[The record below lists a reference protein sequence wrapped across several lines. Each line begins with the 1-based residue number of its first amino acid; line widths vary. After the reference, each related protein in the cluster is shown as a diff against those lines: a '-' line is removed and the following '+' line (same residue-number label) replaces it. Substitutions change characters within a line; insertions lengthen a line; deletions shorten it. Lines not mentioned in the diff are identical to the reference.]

1 MVQNDDRIFCFFS
14 VIFIK
19 IVLVSLWKVN
29 LVGNFYMLI
38 DWDGEL
44 LDLMSNFL
52 ILYSSKVYYVWEDCM
67 VY

>member
-19 IVLVSLWKVN
+19 IDWVSLWKVN

-52 ILYSSKVYYVWEDCM
+52 ILYISKVYYVWEDCM

>member
-1 MVQNDDRIFCFFS
+1 MMIEFFCFFS

-19 IVLVSLWKVN
+19 IDWVSLWKVN

>member
-19 IVLVSLWKVN
+19 IDLVSLWKVN

-52 ILYSSKVYYVWEDCM
+52 ILYSSNVYYVWEDCM

>member
-19 IVLVSLWKVN
+19 IDLVSLWKVN

-44 LDLMSNFL
+44 LDLMSNYL

>member
-19 IVLVSLWKVN
+19 IDWVSLWKVN

-52 ILYSSKVYYVWEDCM
+52 ILYSSKMYYVWEDCM

>member
-19 IVLVSLWKVN
+19 IDLVSLWKVN

>member
-19 IVLVSLWKVN
+19 IDLVSLWKVN

-52 ILYSSKVYYVWEDCM
+52 ILYSSKMYYVWEDCM

>member
-19 IVLVSLWKVN
+19 IDWVSLWKVN

>member
-1 MVQNDDRIFCFFS
+1 MIQNDDRIFCFFS

-19 IVLVSLWKVN
+19 IDLVSLWKVN

>member
-19 IVLVSLWKVN
+19 IDLVSLWKVN

-38 DWDGEL
+38 DWDSEL

>member
-1 MVQNDDRIFCFFS
+1 
-14 VIFIK
+14 
-19 IVLVSLWKVN
+19 
-29 LVGNFYMLI
+29 MLI

>member
-19 IVLVSLWKVN
+19 IDLVSLWKVN

-44 LDLMSNFL
+44 FDLMSNFL

>member
-19 IVLVSLWKVN
+19 IDLVSLWKVN
-29 LVGNFYMLI
+29 LVGNVYMLI

>member
-19 IVLVSLWKVN
+19 IDLVSLWKVN

-52 ILYSSKVYYVWEDCM
+52 ILYISKVYYVWEDCM